1 MNTGHPI
8 RLKPK
13 TKRRKLQKK
22 NHEELL
28 VSLELERKMFQKELA
43 LQETMSERVI
53 VRKDLRKCER
63 KIKELTEQLQKRNTR
78 METTATALK
87 DFQKEVEKMDENDI
101 RLKTIKE
108 WKKSMLEKKDRDG
121 IRNYP
126 ESCIEKMLE
135 DDQVHGI

>member
-1 MNTGHPI
+1 M
-8 RLKPK
+8 
-13 TKRRKLQKK
+13 QKK

-28 VSLELERKMFQKELA
+28 VSLELERILLQKELTV
-43 LQETMSERVI
+43 QETMSERVE

-126 ESCIEKMLE
+126 ESCMERMLSDE
-135 DDQVHGI
+135 QVHGI